1 LYCGP
6 TTAGTSKSTPQVSRS
21 AGPFRRDR
29 FSTLKY
35 RYRICGFVLVSDTP
49 IPELNEA
56 CDVARESDHLI
67 AIELGDVNGDV
78 AKPSKWFM
86 RQNLPDG
93 LPWTSRART
102 RDGYFLRFHKFAD
115 FTVDRAGRHI
125 RCVARRRAASD
136 LMIRALLLDHVI
148 PPIIALR
155 GRYVL
160 HAAAVRTNDGVCVFA
175 GDSGA
180 GKSTIAAQ
188 LAAVGGEFVTDDCL
202 VIDEQGGAVMAR
214 ASHPSIK
221 LHDDAIQFLK
231 PGGDSEPV
239 AEYTF
244 KRRVPASSFG
254 SAFPLEPVA
263 VARIY
268 FLTRGDDDAA
278 ATTKPLI
285 ERLPLHAAFMKL
297 VKHSIRLDSTD
308 RAMLEREFQFTRRIV
323 DTVPAALLS
332 LPNDLSKLRLVHD
345 AIAADLASN

>member
-1 LYCGP
+1 MNHSY
-6 TTAGTSKSTPQVSRS
+6 ST
-21 AGPFRRDR
+21 
-29 FSTLKY
+29 
-35 RYRICGFVLVSDTP
+35 CGFVLVSDTP
-49 IPELNEA
+49 IPELRETRSDSTDLDQLITIHLGEVR
-56 CDVARESDHLI
+56 CDAPR
-67 AIELGDVNGDV
+67 
-78 AKPSKWFM
+78 PSEWFM

-93 LPWTSRART
+93 VPWTSRART
-102 RDGYFLRFHKFAD
+102 RDGYFLHFPEFAD
-115 FTVDRAGRHI
+115 FTVDCGGRHI
-125 RCVARRRAASD
+125 RCVGRRPAASD
-136 LMIRALLLDHVI
+136 LMVRALLLDHVI
-148 PPIIALR
+148 PPVIALR

-160 HAAAVRTNDGVCVFA
+160 HAAAVRTSAAGVCVFA

-188 LAAVGGEFVTDDCL
+188 LAAAGGEFLTDDCL
-202 VIDEQGGAVMAR
+202 VIDEQGGAVVAW

-221 LHDDAIQFLK
+221 LRDDAIQFLK

-239 AEYTF
+239 AEYTA

-254 SAFPLEPVA
+254 TASPLEPVA
-263 VARIY
+263 VARLY

-278 ATTKPLI
+278 ATSRPLI

-308 RAMLEREFQFTRRIV
+308 RAMLEGEFQFTRRIV
-323 DTVPAALLS
+323 DSVPAALLS

>member
-1 LYCGP
+1 MNHSY
-6 TTAGTSKSTPQVSRS
+6 ST
-21 AGPFRRDR
+21 
-29 FSTLKY
+29 
-35 RYRICGFVLVSDTP
+35 CGFVLVSDTP
-49 IPELNEA
+49 IPELREA
-56 CDVARESDHLI
+56 CSNTTDPDQFITIHLGEARCDSPC
-67 AIELGDVNGDV
+67 
-78 AKPSKWFM
+78 PSEWFM
-86 RQNLPDG
+86 HQNLPDG

-102 RDGYFLRFHKFAD
+102 RDVYFLRFHKFAD
-115 FTVDRAGRHI
+115 FTVDRAGHHI
-125 RCVARRRAASD
+125 RCVTQRPAASD

-160 HAAAVRTNDGVCVFA
+160 HAAAVRTKAGVCVFA
-175 GDSGA
+175 GDSRA

-188 LAAVGGEFVTDDCL
+188 LAAAGGDFLTDDCL
-202 VIDEQGGAVMAR
+202 VIDEQGGAVVAW

-221 LHDDAIQFLK
+221 LHDDAIRFLK

-254 SAFPLEPVA
+254 SAFPREPVV
-263 VARIY
+263 VARLY
-268 FLTRGDDDAA
+268 FLTRGDDDAAA

-323 DTVPAALLS
+323 DSVPAALLS

>member
-1 LYCGP
+1 M
-6 TTAGTSKSTPQVSRS
+6 
-21 AGPFRRDR
+21 
-29 FSTLKY
+29 KY
-35 RYRICGFVLVSDTP
+35 RYWICGFVLASDTP

-56 CDVARESDHLI
+56 RDVACGPDH
-67 AIELGDVNGDV
+67 AIVIDLGDVNGDV
-78 AKPSKWFM
+78 PNPSEWFM

-93 LPWTSRART
+93 VPWTARART

-115 FTVDRAGRHI
+115 FTVDRSGRHI
-125 RCVARRRAASD
+125 KCVARRAAASD
-136 LMIRALLLDHVI
+136 LMVRALLLDHVI
-148 PPIIALR
+148 PPVIALR

-160 HAAAVRTNDGVCVFA
+160 HAAAVRTSAAGVCVFA

-188 LAAVGGEFVTDDCL
+188 LAAAGGDFLTDDCL
-202 VIDEQGGAVMAR
+202 VIDEQGGAMVAWP
-214 ASHPSIK
+214 SHPSIK
-221 LHDDAIQFLK
+221 LREDAIQFLK

-239 AEYTF
+239 AEYTA

-254 SAFPLEPVA
+254 AAFPLEPLP

-278 ATTKPLI
+278 ATSRPLI

-297 VKHSIRLDSTD
+297 VKHSTRLDSTD

-332 LPNDLSKLRLVHD
+332 LPNDLSRLRLVHD
-345 AIAADLASN
+345 AIAADLALN